1 MQTTFSELE
10 YAGKKK
16 RTRRDRFLADIEAVT
31 PWADLVAVIEP
42 HYPKGEGRGRPPIG
56 VLRML
61 RMYVAQQC
69 FGLSDEGAEDA
80 IYDSQAIRRFV
91 GIDLAREAAPD
102 ATTLLKFR
110 RLLEEK
116 ALTASIFTTIN
127 AHLAEKGLLM
137 RAGTI
142 VDATL
147 IAAPP
152 STKNRDGERDP
163 DMHQTKKGN
172 QWHFGMKAHIGVDA
186 ESGLVHTVIGTA
198 ANVND
203 VTQAQ
208 GLLHGEEADVFGDA
222 GYQGVEKREENLE
235 VPVTWHVA
243 LRPGKRKALPKNPW
257 GERMEWIE
265 QAKASIRAKVEHPFH
280 VVKNLFRHRKIRYR
294 GLDKNTKHLFTLFGL
309 ANLVLAR
316 KWLLAPDT
324 QVASAGR

>member
-16 RTRRDRFLADIEAVT
+16 QTRRDRFLADIEAVT

-116 ALTASIFTTIN
+116 ELTASIFTTIN
-127 AHLAEKGLLM
+127 AHLAAKGLLM

-152 STKNRDGERDP
+152 STKNREGERDP
-163 DMHQTKKGN
+163 DMHQAKKGN

-208 GLLHGEEADVFGDA
+208 GLLHGEETDVFGDA

-243 LRPGKRKALPKNPW
+243 LRPIKRKALPKTPW

-280 VVKNLFRHRKIRYR
+280 VVKNLFRHRKTRYR
-294 GLDKNTKHLFTLFGL
+294 GLDKNTKQLFTLFGL

-324 QVASAGR
+324 QVASAG